1 MKPLVSILIP
11 AYNAAPWIAD
21 TIRSAQRQTW
31 DRKEVIVVDDGSTDR
46 TLSIARQFAST
57 GVAVVT
63 QDNQGASAARNK
75 AFSLCQGD
83 YIQWLDADDL
93 LAADKISRQM
103 EFVGRCADSRTL
115 FSSEWGRFMYC
126 ASRAKFLMT
135 PLWAD
140 LSPVVWLLR
149 KLGQNLHMQPATWLV
164 SRELTEAAGPWDTR
178 LSLDDDGE
186 YFCRVILASD
196 GIRFVPGA
204 KSFYRMSGF
213 NSLSNVDQSDKK
225 LESLWLSLQLHIRY
239 LLSLEDSARTRA
251 ACVTYLQN
259 WLNYFYPSRFDLI
272 TSAEQLA
279 TTLGGQ
285 LGLPQLRW
293 KYAWIEKILGRET
306 ANRAQVF
313 LPNVKTLLTM
323 SWDRTMFHLQKT
335 GDV

>member
-1 MKPLVSILIP
+1 M
-11 AYNAAPWIAD
+11 
-21 TIRSAQRQTW
+21 
-31 DRKEVIVVDDGSTDR
+31 
-46 TLSIARQFAST
+46 
-57 GVAVVT
+57 
-63 QDNQGASAARNK
+63 
-75 AFSLCQGD
+75 
-83 YIQWLDADDL
+83 
-93 LAADKISRQM
+93 
-103 EFVGRCADSRTL
+103 
-115 FSSEWGRFMYC
+115 
-126 ASRAKFLMT
+126 
-135 PLWAD
+135 
-140 LSPVVWLLR
+140 
-149 KLGQNLHMQPATWLV
+149 
-164 SRELTEAAGPWDTR
+164 
-178 LSLDDDGE
+178 
-186 YFCRVILASD
+186 ILASD